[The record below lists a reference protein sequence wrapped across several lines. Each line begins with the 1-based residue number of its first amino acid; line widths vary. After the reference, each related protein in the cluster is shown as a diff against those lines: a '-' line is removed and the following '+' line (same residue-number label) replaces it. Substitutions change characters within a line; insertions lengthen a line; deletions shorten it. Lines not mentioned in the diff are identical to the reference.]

1 MLIAERRGRLAPAAV
16 ARAIELSL
24 RVAVSVHE
32 IPREAALGPVRSL
45 ADEQKLTVYDAAYL
59 HLAMRE
65 GLPLATLDQD
75 LRTAAE
81 RVGVPLVE

>member
-1 MLIAERRGRLAPAAV
+1 LLIAERRGRLAPAAV

-24 RVAVSVHE
+24 RVAVSVNE